1 MNKSKSL
8 YYSFLDGIFA
18 SVMTG
23 FTMNYVVPFGLVL
36 GAKNIHVALL
46 NALPQLFSSI
56 AQLRTAEIVE
66 RLKSRLKIISLFV
79 FLHGIS
85 YLIVISLLF
94 VPQNFKIQWFI
105 FLTTLSSVLTA
116 VAAPAWWSL
125 MSDTVDKD
133 KYGEYFAWRGK
144 VLGFLSLVSSFIAGW
159 FLGVIDNKFMGFIIL
174 FFLSG
179 LSRLISGYFIS
190 KMDDIE
196 TKVSSEKNFSYFDF
210 LKRFKESNFVKY
222 VFFVALFNLG
232 VSISSP
238 FFSVYMLRELKM
250 TYLEYTIVTISTALA
265 GLLFLPFWGKT
276 ADKIGNVKVI
286 KVTGLLICLLPILWI
301 FSKNFLYLIL
311 INSFAGYVWA
321 GFNLSTVNFIF
332 DVASQET
339 RTRCVGY
346 FNFTNG
352 IFIFLGTM
360 FSGWLAT
367 HLPDLVK
374 GSKLLTLFLLSGILR
389 TIVVFVC
396 KNKFYEVKKVEQI
409 ETKDFLLTVLGVKPV
424 LDFSKDLFYPL
435 VKLKKNKKFV

>member
-1 MNKSKSL
+1 MNNKSKSL

-18 SVMTG
+18 SIMTG

-36 GAKNIHVALL
+36 GAKNFHVALL

-56 AQLRTAEIVE
+56 VQLRTAEMVDK
-66 RLKSRLKIISLFV
+66 LKSRLKIITLFV

-85 YLIVISLLF
+85 YLLILLLLF
-94 VPQNFKIQWFI
+94 VPEKVRIVWFI
-105 FLTTLSSVLTA
+105 FLTTLSSVLTSI
-116 VAAPAWWSL
+116 AAPAWWSL

-144 VLGFLSLVSSFIAGW
+144 ILGFVSLVSSFIAGW
-159 FLGVIDNKFMGFIIL
+159 FLGVIKDKFTGFVIL
-174 FFLSG
+174 FFSAG
-179 LSRLISGYFIS
+179 ISRLISGYYIS
-190 KMDDIE
+190 KMEDIE
-196 TKVSSEKNFSYFDF
+196 TKISPEKAFSYIEFI
-210 LKRFKESNFVKY
+210 KRGQESNFVKY
-222 VFFVALFNLG
+222 VFFVSLFNFA
-232 VSISSP
+232 VFISAP

-250 TYLEYTIVTISTALA
+250 TYLEYTIVTLSTALA

-286 KVTGLLICLLPILWI
+286 KVTGLLICILPILWI
-301 FSKNFLYLIL
+301 FSKNFFYLIL
-311 INSFAGYVWA
+311 INGFAGYVWA

-352 IFIFLGTM
+352 MFIFLGTM
-360 FSGWLAT
+360 LSGWLAT
-367 HLPDLVK
+367 HLPALVNE
-374 GSKLLTLFLLSGILR
+374 SKLLTLFLLSGILR
-389 TIVVFVC
+389 TVVIFVF
-396 KNKFYEVKKVEQI
+396 KDKFYEVKKVEYV

-435 VKLKKNKKFV
+435 FHRLNKE

>member
-1 MNKSKSL
+1 MNNKSKSL

-18 SVMTG
+18 SIMTG

-36 GAKNIHVALL
+36 GAKNFHVALL

-56 AQLRTAEIVE
+56 VQLRTAEMVDK
-66 RLKSRLKIISLFV
+66 LKSRLKIITLFV

-85 YLIVISLLF
+85 YLLILLLLF
-94 VPQNFKIQWFI
+94 VPEKVRILWFI
-105 FLTTLSSVLTA
+105 FLTTLSSVLTSI
-116 VAAPAWWSL
+116 AAPAWWSL

-144 VLGFLSLVSSFIAGW
+144 ILGFVSLVSSFIAGW
-159 FLGVIDNKFMGFIIL
+159 FLGVIKDKFTGFIIL
-174 FFLSG
+174 FFSAG
-179 LSRLISGYFIS
+179 ISRLISGYFIS
-190 KMDDIE
+190 KMEDIE
-196 TKVSSEKNFSYFDF
+196 TKISPEKAFSYIEFI
-210 LKRFKESNFVKY
+210 KRGKKSNFVKY
-222 VFFVALFNLG
+222 VFFVSLFNFA
-232 VSISSP
+232 VFISAP

-250 TYLEYTIVTISTALA
+250 TYLEYTIVTLSAALA

-286 KVTGLLICLLPILWI
+286 KVTGLLICILPILWI

-311 INSFAGYVWA
+311 INGFAGYVWA

-352 IFIFLGTM
+352 MFIFLGTM
-360 FSGWLAT
+360 LSGWLAT
-367 HLPDLVK
+367 HLPALVNE
-374 GSKLLTLFLLSGILR
+374 SKLLTLFLLSGILR
-389 TIVVFVC
+389 TVIIFVF
-396 KNKFYEVKKVEQI
+396 KDKFYEVKKVEYV

-435 VKLKKNKKFV
+435 FHRLNKE

>member
-1 MNKSKSL
+1 MNNKSKSL

-18 SVMTG
+18 SIMTG

-36 GAKNIHVALL
+36 GAKNFHVALL

-56 AQLRTAEIVE
+56 VQLRTAEMVDK
-66 RLKSRLKIISLFV
+66 LKSRLKIITLFV

-85 YLIVISLLF
+85 YLLIILLLF
-94 VPQNFKIQWFI
+94 VSVEVRILWFI
-105 FLTTLSSVLTA
+105 FLTTLSSVLTSI
-116 VAAPAWWSL
+116 AAPAWWSL

-144 VLGFLSLVSSFIAGW
+144 ILGFVSLVSSFIAGW
-159 FLGVIDNKFMGFIIL
+159 FLGVIKDKFTGFVIL
-174 FFLSG
+174 FFSAG
-179 LSRLISGYFIS
+179 ISRLISGYFIS
-190 KMDDIE
+190 KMEDIE
-196 TKVSSEKNFSYFDF
+196 TKISSEKAFSYIEFI
-210 LKRFKESNFVKY
+210 KRAKESNFVKY
-222 VFFVALFNLG
+222 VFFVSLFNFA
-232 VSISSP
+232 VFISAP

-250 TYLEYTIVTISTALA
+250 TFLEYTIVTLSAALS

-286 KVTGLLICLLPILWI
+286 KVTGLLICILPILWI
-301 FSKNFLYLIL
+301 FSKNFFYLIL
-311 INSFAGYVWA
+311 INGFAGYIWA

-352 IFIFLGTM
+352 MFIFLGTM
-360 FSGWLAT
+360 LSGWLAT
-367 HLPDLVK
+367 HLPALVNE
-374 GSKLLTLFLLSGILR
+374 SKLLTLFLLSGILR
-389 TIVVFVC
+389 TVIIFVF
-396 KNKFYEVKKVEQI
+396 KDKFYEVKKVEYV

-435 VKLKKNKKFV
+435 FHRLNKE

>member
-1 MNKSKSL
+1 MNNKSKSL

-18 SVMTG
+18 SIMTG

-36 GAKNIHVALL
+36 GAKNFHVALL

-56 AQLRTAEIVE
+56 VQLRTAEMVDK
-66 RLKSRLKIISLFV
+66 LKSRLKIITLFV

-85 YLIVISLLF
+85 YLLIILLLF
-94 VPQNFKIQWFI
+94 VPVEVRILWFI
-105 FLTTLSSVLTA
+105 FLTTLSSVLTSI
-116 VAAPAWWSL
+116 AAPAWWSL

-144 VLGFLSLVSSFIAGW
+144 ILGFVSLVSSFIAGW
-159 FLGVIDNKFMGFIIL
+159 FLGVIKDKFTGFVIL
-174 FFLSG
+174 FFSAG
-179 LSRLISGYFIS
+179 ISRLISGYFIS
-190 KMDDIE
+190 KMEDIE
-196 TKVSSEKNFSYFDF
+196 TKISPEKAFSYIEFI
-210 LKRFKESNFVKY
+210 KRGQESNFVKY
-222 VFFVALFNLG
+222 VFFVSLFNFA
-232 VSISSP
+232 VFISAP

-250 TYLEYTIVTISTALA
+250 TYLEYTIVTLSTALA

-286 KVTGLLICLLPILWI
+286 KVTGLLICILPILWI
-301 FSKNFLYLIL
+301 FSKNFFYLIL
-311 INSFAGYVWA
+311 INGFAGYIWA

-352 IFIFLGTM
+352 MFIFLGTM
-360 FSGWLAT
+360 LSGWLAT
-367 HLPDLVK
+367 HLPALVDE
-374 GSKLLTLFLLSGILR
+374 SKLLTLFLLSGILR
-389 TIVVFVC
+389 TVIIFVF
-396 KNKFYEVKKVEQI
+396 KDKFYEVKKVEYV

-435 VKLKKNKKFV
+435 FHRLNKE

>member
-1 MNKSKSL
+1 MNNKSKSL

-18 SVMTG
+18 SIMTG

-36 GAKNIHVALL
+36 GAKNLHVALL

-56 AQLRTAEIVE
+56 VQLRTAEMVDK
-66 RLKSRLKIISLFV
+66 LKSRLKIITLFV

-85 YLIVISLLF
+85 YLLIILLLF
-94 VPQNFKIQWFI
+94 VPREVRILWFI
-105 FLTTLSSVLTA
+105 FLTTLSSVLTSI
-116 VAAPAWWSL
+116 AAPAWWSL

-144 VLGFLSLVSSFIAGW
+144 ILGFVSLVSSFIAGW
-159 FLGVIDNKFMGFIIL
+159 FLGVIKDKFTGFVIL
-174 FFLSG
+174 FFSAG
-179 LSRLISGYFIS
+179 ISRLISGYFIS
-190 KMDDIE
+190 KMEDIE
-196 TKVSSEKNFSYFDF
+196 TKISPEKAFSYIEFI
-210 LKRFKESNFVKY
+210 KRGKKSNFVKY
-222 VFFVALFNLG
+222 VFFVSLFNFA
-232 VSISSP
+232 VFISAP

-250 TYLEYTIVTISTALA
+250 TYLEYTIVTLSTALA

-301 FSKNFLYLIL
+301 FSKNFFYLIL
-311 INSFAGYVWA
+311 INGFAGYVWA

-332 DVASQET
+332 DVESQET

-352 IFIFLGTM
+352 MFIFLGTM
-360 FSGWLAT
+360 LSGWLAT
-367 HLPDLVK
+367 HLPALVNE
-374 GSKLLTLFLLSGILR
+374 SKLLTLFLLSGILR
-389 TIVVFVC
+389 TVIIFVF
-396 KNKFYEVKKVEQI
+396 KDKFYEVKKVEYV

-435 VKLKKNKKFV
+435 FHRLNKE

>member
-1 MNKSKSL
+1 MNNKSKSL

-18 SVMTG
+18 SIMTG

-36 GAKNIHVALL
+36 RAKNFHVALL

-56 AQLRTAEIVE
+56 VQLRTDEMVDK
-66 RLKSRLKIISLFV
+66 LKSRLKIITLFV

-85 YLIVISLLF
+85 YLLIILLLF
-94 VPQNFKIQWFI
+94 VPGEVRILWFI
-105 FLTTLSSVLTA
+105 FLTTLSSVLTSI
-116 VAAPAWWSL
+116 AAPAWWSL

-144 VLGFLSLVSSFIAGW
+144 ILGFVSLVSSFIAGW
-159 FLGVIDNKFMGFIIL
+159 FLGVIKDKFTGFVIL
-174 FFLSG
+174 FFSAG
-179 LSRLISGYFIS
+179 ISRLISGYFIS
-190 KMDDIE
+190 KMEDIE
-196 TKVSSEKNFSYFDF
+196 TKISPEKAFSYIEFI
-210 LKRFKESNFVKY
+210 KRVKESNFVKY
-222 VFFVALFNLG
+222 VFFVSLFNFA
-232 VSISSP
+232 VFISAP

-250 TYLEYTIVTISTALA
+250 TYLEYTIVTLSTALA

-286 KVTGLLICLLPILWI
+286 KVTGLLICILPILWI
-301 FSKNFLYLIL
+301 FSKNFFYLIL
-311 INSFAGYVWA
+311 INGFAGYIWA

-352 IFIFLGTM
+352 MFIFLGTM
-360 FSGWLAT
+360 LSGWLAT
-367 HLPDLVK
+367 HLPALVNE
-374 GSKLLTLFLLSGILR
+374 SKLLTLFLLSGILR
-389 TIVVFVC
+389 TVVIFVF
-396 KNKFYEVKKVEQI
+396 KDKFYEVKKVEYV

-435 VKLKKNKKFV
+435 FHRLNKE

>member
-1 MNKSKSL
+1 MNNKSKSL

-18 SVMTG
+18 SIMTG
-23 FTMNYVVPFGLVL
+23 LTMNYVVPFGLVL
-36 GAKNIHVALL
+36 GAKNFHVALL

-56 AQLRTAEIVE
+56 VQLRTAEMVDK
-66 RLKSRLKIISLFV
+66 LKSRLKIITLFV

-85 YLIVISLLF
+85 YLLIILLLF
-94 VPQNFKIQWFI
+94 VPEEVRILWFI
-105 FLTTLSSVLTA
+105 FLTTLSSVLTSI
-116 VAAPAWWSL
+116 AAPAWWSL

-144 VLGFLSLVSSFIAGW
+144 ILGFVSLVSSFIAGW
-159 FLGVIDNKFMGFIIL
+159 FLGVIKDKFTGFVIL
-174 FFLSG
+174 FFSAG
-179 LSRLISGYFIS
+179 ISRLISGYFIS
-190 KMDDIE
+190 KMEDIE
-196 TKVSSEKNFSYFDF
+196 TKISPEKAFSYIEFI
-210 LKRFKESNFVKY
+210 KRGQESNFVKY
-222 VFFVALFNLG
+222 VFFVSLFNFA
-232 VSISSP
+232 VFISAP

-250 TYLEYTIVTISTALA
+250 TYLEYTIVTLSTALA

-286 KVTGLLICLLPILWI
+286 KVTGLLICILPILWI
-301 FSKNFLYLIL
+301 FSKNFFYLIL
-311 INSFAGYVWA
+311 INGFAGYIWA

-352 IFIFLGTM
+352 MFIFLGTM
-360 FSGWLAT
+360 LSGWLAT
-367 HLPDLVK
+367 HLPALVNE
-374 GSKLLTLFLLSGILR
+374 SKLLTLFLLSGILR
-389 TIVVFVC
+389 TVVIFVF
-396 KNKFYEVKKVEQI
+396 KDKFYEVKKVEYV

-435 VKLKKNKKFV
+435 FHRLNKE

>member
-1 MNKSKSL
+1 MNNKSKSL

-18 SVMTG
+18 SIMTG

-36 GAKNIHVALL
+36 GAKNFHVALL

-56 AQLRTAEIVE
+56 VQLRTAEMVDK
-66 RLKSRLKIISLFV
+66 LKSRLKIITLFV

-85 YLIVISLLF
+85 YLLILLLLF
-94 VPQNFKIQWFI
+94 VPGKVRILWFI
-105 FLTTLSSVLTA
+105 FLTTLSSVLTSI
-116 VAAPAWWSL
+116 AAPAWWSL

-144 VLGFLSLVSSFIAGW
+144 ILGFVSLVSSFIAGW
-159 FLGVIDNKFMGFIIL
+159 FLGVIKDKFTGFVIL
-174 FFLSG
+174 FFSAG
-179 LSRLISGYFIS
+179 ISRLISGYFIS
-190 KMDDIE
+190 KMEDIE
-196 TKVSSEKNFSYFDF
+196 TKISPEKAFSYIEFI
-210 LKRFKESNFVKY
+210 KRGQESNFVKY
-222 VFFVALFNLG
+222 IFFVSLFNFA
-232 VSISSP
+232 VFISAP

-250 TYLEYTIVTISTALA
+250 TYLEYTIVTLSTALA

-286 KVTGLLICLLPILWI
+286 KVTGLLICILPILWI
-301 FSKNFLYLIL
+301 FSKNFFYLIL
-311 INSFAGYVWA
+311 INGFAGYVWA

-352 IFIFLGTM
+352 MFIFLGTM
-360 FSGWLAT
+360 LSGWLAT
-367 HLPDLVK
+367 HLPALVNE
-374 GSKLLTLFLLSGILR
+374 SKLLTLFLLSGILR
-389 TIVVFVC
+389 TVIIFVF
-396 KNKFYEVKKVEQI
+396 KDKFYEVKKVEYV
-409 ETKDFLLTVLGVKPV
+409 ETKNFLLTVLGVKPV

-435 VKLKKNKKFV
+435 FHRLNKE

>member
-1 MNKSKSL
+1 MNNKSKSL

-18 SVMTG
+18 SIMTG

-36 GAKNIHVALL
+36 GAKNFHVALL

-56 AQLRTAEIVE
+56 AQLRTAEMVDK
-66 RLKSRLKIISLFV
+66 LKSRLKIITLFV

-85 YLIVISLLF
+85 YLLIILLLF
-94 VPQNFKIQWFI
+94 VSVEVRILWFI
-105 FLTTLSSVLTA
+105 FLTTLSSVLTSI
-116 VAAPAWWSL
+116 AAPAWWSL

-144 VLGFLSLVSSFIAGW
+144 ILGFVSLVSSFIAGW
-159 FLGVIDNKFMGFIIL
+159 FLGVIKDKFTGFVIL
-174 FFLSG
+174 FFSAG
-179 LSRLISGYFIS
+179 ISRLISGYFIS
-190 KMDDIE
+190 KMEDIE
-196 TKVSSEKNFSYFDF
+196 TKISSEKAFSYIEFI
-210 LKRFKESNFVKY
+210 KRAKESNFVKY
-222 VFFVALFNLG
+222 VFFVSLFNFA
-232 VSISSP
+232 VFISAP

-250 TYLEYTIVTISTALA
+250 TYLEYTIVTLSAALS

-286 KVTGLLICLLPILWI
+286 KVTGLLICILPILWI
-301 FSKNFLYLIL
+301 FSKNFFYLIL
-311 INSFAGYVWA
+311 INGFAGYIWA

-352 IFIFLGTM
+352 MFIFLGTM
-360 FSGWLAT
+360 LSGWLAT
-367 HLPDLVK
+367 HLPALVNE
-374 GSKLLTLFLLSGILR
+374 SKLLTLFLLSGILR
-389 TIVVFVC
+389 TVIIFVF
-396 KNKFYEVKKVEQI
+396 KDKFYEVKKVEYV

-435 VKLKKNKKFV
+435 FHRLNKE

>member
-8 YYSFLDGIFA
+8 YYSFLDGFFA
-18 SVMTG
+18 SIMTG

-36 GAKNIHVALL
+36 GAKNSHIALL
-46 NALPQLFSSI
+46 NALPQLFSSV
-56 AQLRTAEIVE
+56 AQLRTAEIVDK
-66 RLKSRLKIISLFV
+66 LKSRLRIITLFV

-85 YLIVISLLF
+85 YLFIISLVF
-94 VPQNFKIQWFI
+94 IPQNFKIQWFI
-105 FLTTLSSVLTA
+105 FLTTVSSVLTA

-125 MSDTVDKD
+125 MSDTVEKD

-144 VLGFLSLVSSFIAGW
+144 ILGFVSLVTSFLAGW
-159 FLGVIDNKFMGFIIL
+159 FLSVINNKLAGFIIL
-174 FFLSG
+174 FFTAG
-179 LSRLISGYFIS
+179 ISRLVSGYFIS
-190 KMDDIE
+190 KMEDVE
-196 TKVSSEKNFSYFDF
+196 TKVSPEKVFSYFEF
-210 LKRFKESNFVKY
+210 IKRVKESNFVKY
-222 VFFVALFNLG
+222 VFFVSLFNFA
-232 VSISSP
+232 VFISAP

-250 TYLEYTIVTISTALA
+250 SYLEYTIVTLSAALS

-286 KVTGLLICLLPILWI
+286 KVTGLLICILPILWI

-311 INSFAGYVWA
+311 INGFAGYVWA

-352 IFIFLGTM
+352 MFIFLGTM

-367 HLPDLVK
+367 HLPVVVNE
-374 GSKLLTLFLLSGILR
+374 SKLLTLFLLSGILR
-389 TIVVFVC
+389 TIVVFVF
-396 KNKFYEVKKVEQI
+396 KNKFYEVKKVEQV
-409 ETKDFLLTVLGVKPV
+409 ETEDFLLTVLGVKPV

-435 VKLKKNKKFV
+435 FHKLNKE

>member
-18 SVMTG
+18 SIMTG

-36 GAKNIHVALL
+36 GAKDGHIALL

-56 AQLRTAEIVE
+56 SQLQSAEIVDK
-66 RLKSRLKIISLFV
+66 LKSRLRIITFFV

-85 YLIVISLLF
+85 YLFIVTLLF
-94 VPQNFKIQWFI
+94 VPQNVKIQWFI
-105 FLTTLSSVLTA
+105 FLSTLSSVLTSI
-116 VAAPAWWSL
+116 AAPAWWSL

-133 KYGEYFAWRGK
+133 RYGEYFAWRSK
-144 VLGFLSLVSSFIAGW
+144 VLGFISLVSSFLAGW
-159 FLGVIDNKFMGFIIL
+159 FLSVIKNKLSGFIIL
-174 FFLSG
+174 FFSAG
-179 LSRLISGYFIS
+179 IARLISGYFIS
-190 KMDDIE
+190 KMEDIE
-196 TKVSSEKNFSYFDF
+196 TKVLPEKVFSYFEF
-210 LKRFKESNFVKY
+210 IKRIRESNFVKY
-222 VFFVALFNLG
+222 VIFVSLFNFAVFL
-232 VSISSP
+232 SAP

-250 TYLEYTIVTISTALA
+250 SYLEYTIVTLSTALS
-265 GLLFLPFWGKT
+265 GLLFLSFWGKT

-286 KVTGLLICLLPILWI
+286 KVSGLLICILPILWI
-301 FSKNFLYLIL
+301 FSKNFFYLIL

-352 IFIFLGTM
+352 LFIFLGTL

-367 HLPDLVK
+367 HLPGVVNN
-374 GSKLLTLFLLSGILR
+374 SKLLTLFLLSGILR
-389 TIVVFVC
+389 TVVIFIFR
-396 KNKFYEVKKVEQI
+396 NKFYEVKKVEYV
-409 ETKDFLLTVLGVKPV
+409 ETKNFLLTVLGVKPV

-435 VKLKKNKKFV
+435 LHRLNKE